1 MGALGHPRQL
11 LQGVQLLRCIP
22 RVAAN
27 VLRYRLQLWMILQ
40 SPSQHFGSAEHERQR
55 VAQFMADISREP
67 TLALQGLA
75 KLIRTILYGAGQYA
89 DLVSGIEPG
98 QRPLPLLVLNRIS
111 QIGQGQNHP
120 ACAGSPNQEGQG
132 NASQKRQAQ
141 CLIGPSFKRL
151 EVSFVIDYGVALAIH
166 FTDQHVKG
174 MVIQAQLMGASG
186 QALQR
191 LRELLADEEIQVANL
206 RVRHRAWV

>member
-1 MGALGHPRQL
+1 
-11 LQGVQLLRCIP
+11 
-22 RVAAN
+22 
-27 VLRYRLQLWMILQ
+27 
-40 SPSQHFGSAEHERQR
+40 
-55 VAQFMADISREP
+55 MADISREP
-67 TLALQGLA
+67 TLTLQGLA

-89 DLVSGIEPG
+89 DLVSSIESG

-111 QIGQGQNHP
+111 QIGQRQNHP

-132 NASQKRQAQ
+132 NTSQKRQAQ